1 MSLLRNK
8 SFHYSSRHKVRT
20 SKTALFSGLV
30 ILLLMSLLS
39 SCSTYIASKQDDL
52 NTQIDVW
59 QAENEY
65 GRIFETLN
73 YLKPS
78 HPHYKELLARKKPL
92 QTSAHDYELKIH
104 KETLNLIRE
113 KKWAEALDLTDLAA
127 ARYPQGKSI
136 TKTRQYLLQEQKK
149 QLADI
154 EQKIIRERSSWM
166 IKTRPIYQT
175 KLNTDPRNEQLK
187 SYVDSLYKESET
199 LAQQITLQ
207 SRQAIKKKHFIT
219 ALTLIN
225 QAIALSPNSEQKKIL
240 SSLKS
245 YSKRSTR
252 KKKQIQKISHK
263 KQQSTLLMDIE
274 KSFKSGNLLIT
285 KQLIARL
292 DDQERQN
299 PELIQLEQELDQ
311 TIRYTT
317 QHLFAD
323 ANKLYTDGHFEKAIE
338 RWQEILL
345 YDPPNTLAKENIQ
358 RAEKVISKLSNLR
371 EKQKE

>member
-1 MSLLRNK
+1 MILVRNK
-8 SFHYSSRHKVRT
+8 SFHYSSRHKART
-20 SKTALFSGLV
+20 SKTALFSGLM
-30 ILLLMSLLS
+30 ILLLMTLLS
-39 SCSTYIASKQDDL
+39 GCSTYIASKQDDL

-59 QAENEY
+59 QAEKEY
-65 GRIFETLN
+65 GKIFETLN
-73 YLKPS
+73 YIKPS
-78 HPHYKELLARKKPL
+78 HPQYKELLARKKNL
-92 QTSAHDYELKIH
+92 QADAQLYELKIH
-104 KETLNLIRE
+104 KETLKFIKE
-113 KKWAEALDLTDLAA
+113 KNWAQALDLTDLATA
-127 ARYPQGKSI
+127 KYPQGKSI

-154 EQKIIRERSSWM
+154 EQNIIRERSRWM

-187 SYVDSLYKESET
+187 AYVDSLYKESET
-199 LAQQITLQ
+199 LAQKITLQ
-207 SRQAIKKKHFIT
+207 SKQAIKKKHFIT

-240 SSLKS
+240 SSLKN
-245 YSKRSTR
+245 YSKRST
-252 KKKQIQKISHK
+252 KMKKQIQKISHK
-263 KQQSTLLMDIE
+263 KQQNTLLMDIE

-358 RAEKVISKLSNLR
+358 RAEKVINKLTNLR